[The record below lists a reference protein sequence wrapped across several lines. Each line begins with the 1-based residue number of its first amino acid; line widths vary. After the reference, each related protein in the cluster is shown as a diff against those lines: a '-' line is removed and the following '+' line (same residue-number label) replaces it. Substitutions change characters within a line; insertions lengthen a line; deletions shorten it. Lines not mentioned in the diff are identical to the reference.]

1 MTDYRE
7 YIFHR
12 CDITDL
18 GNKEEATR
26 LAQFLA
32 NECLELHRLVT
43 KQEEAMKERLSAK
56 DYEEMS
62 KRVAKEL
69 IREDID
75 GMEDSKFKT
84 FCQENLDKITGT
96 DADFF
101 GLLFGLNKEG
111 DDE

>member
-69 IREDID
+69 IRELGNSEEYKDIPLIVARGRKGGSNIAAAIVNALLY
-75 GMEDSKFKT
+75 GM
-84 FCQENLDKITGT
+84 
-96 DADFF
+96 
-101 GLLFGLNKEG
+101 
-111 DDE
+111 